1 MRIAA
6 TVLSLGLAACAA
18 QPTTPEPGTAT
29 AAPAAPAAAATGS
42 AAPAPAASATAVPQP
57 QFSPELLKKARSVGL
72 VPRVRKGQTLFCKDY
87 AELGTRFTTEHCYD
101 ADHVDDVIRQM
112 VEAQDMMRR
121 SGACPNAA
129 CGSQ

>member
-29 AAPAAPAAAATGS
+29 TAPAAAAADR
-42 AAPAPAASATAVPQP
+42 AAPAPAASATAVTQP